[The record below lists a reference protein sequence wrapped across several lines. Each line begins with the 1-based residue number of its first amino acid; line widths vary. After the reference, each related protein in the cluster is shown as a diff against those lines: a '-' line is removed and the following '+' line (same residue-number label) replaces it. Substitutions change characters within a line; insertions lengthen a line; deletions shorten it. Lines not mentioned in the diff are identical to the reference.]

1 MNAKQ
6 RESLMLLRDALKPFA
21 DMDGTMTVN
30 RITSLLAVY
39 IEGIA
44 DMIDLREH
52 MEAEYGLS
60 RSALSRQVSWW
71 GDEAY
76 LQFKNDAQGN
86 AIVPVRPEG
95 QQFLAFKPDP
105 RDYRRRTITITPKG
119 EQFAQALADKITAD
133 SEEHV
138 AKWQAK

>member
-1 MNAKQ
+1 MNAQQ
-6 RESLMLLRDALKPFA
+6 RESLMILRDALKPFA
-21 DMDGTMTVN
+21 DMDGSMSVN

-39 IEGIA
+39 IDGIA

-76 LQFKNDAQGN
+76 LQFVNDAEGN
-86 AIVPVRPEG
+86 PVVPVRPDG
-95 QQFLAFKPDP
+95 KQFLEFRPDP
-105 RDYRRRTITITPKG
+105 RDYRRRTITVTPKG
-119 EQFAQALADKITAD
+119 EIFAQDLANKITD
-133 SEEHV
+133 DMKEHV
-138 AKWQAK
+138 DRWQAK